1 MNRGTR
7 FVLLM
12 LCIVPE
18 IVSAQTASDRVFKI
32 PANTIIRVRTTEGVS
47 SETARIGD
55 VVPMEVLSDVLIRG
69 LVVVR
74 QGAPAVGEISRA
86 KEARTMGRRG
96 NVALTLNYIE
106 AVTGEHILVGGNR
119 AEKGDGKAAKL
130 TAEIAVTTAVT
141 GGLIGALWLF
151 EKGHDS
157 AIPPG
162 TAFSVYTVG
171 DTTLDLSLL
180 APQGEAPIAT
190 QDLTALLP
198 RPMPSGE
205 TLFPALGIAVRTK
218 LDLGAEVVSVRKG
231 SPAAKAGLQ
240 VGYILSSVD
249 EKPIKVV
256 RDLTEALA
264 NKAPGTEIRVS
275 WLFRSN
281 LGWMP
286 TPDTVLIL
294 GGNADSKP

>member
-1 MNRGTR
+1 
-7 FVLLM
+7 
-12 LCIVPE
+12 
-18 IVSAQTASDRVFKI
+18 
-32 PANTIIRVRTTEGVS
+32 
-47 SETARIGD
+47 
-55 VVPMEVLSDVLIRG
+55 MEVLSDVLLNG

-96 NVALTLNYIE
+96 NVALTLNYVE

-119 AEKGDGKAAKL
+119 AEKGNGKAAKL

-141 GGLIGALWLF
+141 GGLVGALWLF

-162 TAFSVYTVG
+162 TAFSVHTVG

-180 APQGEAPIAT
+180 VHGGQYKENVSPVAT
-190 QDLTALLP
+190 QNLTALLP

-205 TLFPALGIAVRTK
+205 TAFPNLGIVARTK
-218 LDLGAEVVSVRKG
+218 LDLGAEVVSVRKD
-231 SPAAKAGLQ
+231 SPAEKAGLQ
-240 VGYILSSVD
+240 VGHIISSVD
-249 EKPIKVV
+249 GSPIKCV
-256 RDLTEALA
+256 RDLTDTLA
-264 NKAPGTEIRVS
+264 NKGPGTAVRVS

-286 TPDTVLIL
+286 TPDTSLL
-294 GGNADSKP
+294 LTGASGTKP